1 MANNAN
7 LELAKNTSQEVVK
20 IFFDEMLDSWL
31 GKISF
36 GVFSSAIRTRNKLI
50 ADKLVEKLK
59 NSQINLDDDLVQSNE
74 FIGYTLKVLAAIN
87 TATRQA
93 KIDYLLNIYING
105 LSDSEFYNRSEKY
118 SELVDI
124 ISTLSE
130 DSIVL
135 LIEIYK
141 DYIEQNKVEDSNN
154 AIRIT
159 NKLHISYED
168 FISTCYLLSGKGLIR
183 QVHLVSNSFFP
194 VPTSWLESII
204 HLLEVGGD

>member
-1 MANNAN
+1 MKLTLKQLKDLISSYRTALNEAENFERLGFDIRSSEMWYY
-7 LELAKNTSQEVVK
+7 LEHALDIALTLYFGENVSEK
-20 IFFDEMLDSWL
+20 IWNFILNDS
-31 GKISF
+31 
-36 GVFSSAIRTRNKLI
+36 V
-50 ADKLVEKLK
+50 
-59 NSQINLDDDLVQSNE
+59 NE
-74 FIGYTLKVLAAIN
+74 F
-87 TATRQA
+87 AT
-93 KIDYLLNIYING
+93 IEELFEFV
-105 LSDSEFYNRSEKY
+105 SDKY

-135 LIEIYK
+135 LIEIYR

-168 FISTCYLLSGKGLIR
+168 FISTCYLLSGKGLIK
-183 QVHLVSNSFFP
+183 QVPLASNSFFP

-204 HLLEVGGD
+204 HLLQVGED

>member
-1 MANNAN
+1 M
-7 LELAKNTSQEVVK
+7 
-20 IFFDEMLDSWL
+20 
-31 GKISF
+31 
-36 GVFSSAIRTRNKLI
+36 
-50 ADKLVEKLK
+50 
-59 NSQINLDDDLVQSNE
+59 
-74 FIGYTLKVLAAIN
+74 LAAIN